1 MPVAGAVALGN
12 SLAERS
18 LIYVRR
24 RDIFEDCFMDNFCFY
39 MMQFNCAVYALLNC
53 WCQSHS
59 TLKLLSD

>member
-24 RDIFEDCFMDNFCFY
+24 RDIFEDCFMDNFCFH
-39 MMQFNCAVYALLNC
+39 MMQFNCAVYALLVSKPFNAK
-53 WCQSHS
+53 
-59 TLKLLSD
+59 LKLLSD